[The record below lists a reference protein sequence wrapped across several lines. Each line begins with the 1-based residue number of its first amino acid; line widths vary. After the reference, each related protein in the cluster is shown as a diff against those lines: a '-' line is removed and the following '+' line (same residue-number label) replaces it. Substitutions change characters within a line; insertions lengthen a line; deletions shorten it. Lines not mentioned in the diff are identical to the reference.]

1 MGLLFS
7 MLLERRVVIA
17 IAAALPLV
25 ATALVAQEQRPPP
38 TIEFISNRPPRLIK
52 DMKPVP
58 APADNPDS
66 PAKTALGRRL
76 FFDTILS
83 RDRTVACSTCHDPAR
98 GFADDKTLAVGIAGR
113 VGKRH
118 SPTLINRAFGR
129 MQFWDGRV
137 VGLEAQVLLPI
148 SDVNEM
154 DLSIEEAVK
163 RLGQDPAYTTEFK
176 AVFGVA
182 PSASDLGR
190 ALATFLRSL
199 RSDDTRY
206 DRFMAGDTGA
216 LSAEEQGGLEV
227 FRRKGRCTLCHVE
240 PLFSDDGMHNT
251 GVAWNGDTTTFKDD
265 GRFAATRRPADR
277 GKFKTPTLRDI
288 ARSAPYMHDGS
299 LATLSDVVDFY
310 DKGGRPNPGLFALI
324 RPLGLAAED
333 KAALVKFLEAL
344 NSR

>member
-7 MLLERRVVIA
+7 MLLERRVVLA
-17 IAAALPLV
+17 LAAALPLA
-25 ATALVAQEQRPPP
+25 ATVLVAQERRPA
-38 TIEFISNRPPRLIK
+38 TIEFVSSNRPPRLIK

-58 APADNPDS
+58 APADNPET

-83 RDRTVACSTCHDPAR
+83 KDRTVSCSTCHDPAR
-98 GFADDKTLAVGIAGR
+98 GFADDKALAVGIAGR

-154 DLSIEEAVK
+154 DLSIEEAVT

-176 AVFGVA
+176 DVFGATPTA
-182 PSASDLGR
+182 PDLGR

-199 RSDDTRY
+199 RSDDTPY
-206 DRFMAGDTGA
+206 DRFMAGDSAA
-216 LSAEEQGGLEV
+216 LSAEEHRGLEV
-227 FRRKGRCTLCHVE
+227 FRRKGRCIFCHVE

-251 GVAWNGDTTTFKDD
+251 GVAWNAETSTFKDD
-265 GRFAATRRPADR
+265 GRFAVTSRPADR

-288 ARSAPYMHDGS
+288 ARSSPYMHDGS
-299 LATLSDVVDFY
+299 LATLQDVIDFY
-310 DKGGRPNPGLFALI
+310 DKGGRPNPGLIVLI
-324 RPLGLAAED
+324 QPLGLAAEE
-333 KAALVKFLEAL
+333 KTALVKFLEAL